1 MNVVA
6 TLLQQTVN
14 GLSIGSVYA
23 LIAVGYSLVYS
34 ILQFSNFAHG
44 SFLVAGAYAGFFV
57 LSIKAFG
64 SSGTMYI
71 GVIAAFFFSGVMA
84 MVVERLAYRPIRAHG
99 SKALYFII
107 ASMGISIFCENFII
121 AGIGPQFRTYPPIL
135 PFRSFL
141 IGELTVGIL
150 DIVSAAV
157 AIVFLTLL
165 NNFISRTRT
174 GMAIRAAAFDLQIAG
189 VMGVNV
195 NRILMTVFFIAG
207 FLAGIAGVVLGIKYT
222 VYPQLGYLTM
232 KAFVAA
238 IFGGLGSLPGAI
250 VGSLLLGLL
259 ETYTSAFISTNLRD
273 LIVFFTLI
281 LVLLVRPNGI
291 MGIYVEEKV

>member
-1 MNVVA
+1 M
-6 TLLQQTVN
+6 LLQQTVN

-23 LIAVGYSLVYS
+23 LIAVGYSLIYS

-57 LSIKAFG
+57 LSMKIFP
-64 SSGTMYI
+64 MYI
-71 GVIAAFFFSGVMA
+71 GVVAAFVFSGITA
-84 MVVERLAYRPIRAHG
+84 TVVERLAYRPIRAHG
-99 SKALYFII
+99 AKTLYFII

-121 AGIGPQFRTYPPIL
+121 AGIGPQFRTYPPLL
-135 PFRSFL
+135 PFKSFSF
-141 IGELTVGIL
+141 GEFTVGIL
-150 DIVSAAV
+150 DIVSATV
-157 AIVFLTLL
+157 AIVFLALL
-165 NNFISRTRT
+165 QYFIARTKT
-174 GMAIRAAAFDLQIAG
+174 GMAIRAAAFDLQVAG

-195 NRILMTVFFIAG
+195 NRILTTVFFIAG
-207 FLAGIAGVVLGIKYT
+207 FLAGIAGVVLGVKYT
-222 VYPQLGYLTM
+222 VYPQLGYLTI

-259 ETYTSAFISTNLRD
+259 ETYTAAFVSTTLRD

-281 LVLLVRPNGI
+281 LVLLFRPNGI
-291 MGIYVEEKV
+291 MGIYTEEKV